1 MRTKIDMGFTPEFTD
16 NFLKANPDKCHLYIN
31 VDEKVTVKIKNE
43 TITNSFDQKLV
54 RYNIQ

>member
-1 MRTKIDMGFTPEFTD
+1 MGLTPEFSD
-16 NFLKANPDKCHLYIN
+16 NFLKANLDKCHLYIN
-31 VDEKVTVKIKNE
+31 IDENVTVKIKNE

>member
-1 MRTKIDMGFTPEFTD
+1 MRTKIDMGFTPVFSD
-16 NFLKANPDKCHLYIN
+16 NFLRANPDKCHLYIN

-43 TITNSFDQKLV
+43 TITDSFDQKLV